1 MSRAV
6 CAGTIVIA
14 LFLSGTS
21 PRALADDATGQNASG
36 NSQAEP
42 ESTASEVP
50 PGHLQKGDQEWGL
63 LAGVGIAHDI
73 GGGIA
78 DREFLTLGGRIG
90 RILTNQKGP
99 GFLKGNAVFAVEILP
114 VFLMFQEQ
122 TTYGASFTLLLHHY
136 MAPNSKVK
144 PFLSLGAGALFSTDP
159 IPPEAARVNF
169 TLQAGIGIMWFPK
182 TRLAYFLEYR
192 IHHISNAE
200 LNEVNPGINSSY
212 IQFGVSIFR

>member
-14 LFLSGTS
+14 LFLSATS

-36 NSQAEP
+36 TSQAEP

-50 PGHLQKGDQEWGL
+50 PGHLQKGDQEWDL
-63 LAGVGIAHDI
+63 LAGVGIALDI
-73 GGGIA
+73 GGVG

-122 TTYGASFTLLLHHY
+122 TTYGASFTLLMRHY

-159 IPPEAARVNF
+159 IPPEASRLNF

-182 TRLAYFLEYR
+182 TRLAYVLECR

-200 LNEVNPGINSSY
+200 LNEVNPGINSIY